1 MTGFEGIGD
10 FDSNDPYQRYI
21 AHQAAKGN
29 LMPTHKPPL
38 FTQGH
43 YNALAKEIRD
53 RLDAALSFNDN
64 WSNLEGYDKSG
75 RYYATEALVVLALNL
90 VKRFKADNPNFEP
103 KMFLD
108 ACSPNV
114 NLYPLSELY
123 DDDERES

>member
-10 FDSNDPYQRYI
+10 FDSNDPYERHI
-21 AHQAAKGN
+21 AHQAAKGHS
-29 LMPTHKPPL
+29 HKPPM

-43 YNALAKEIRD
+43 YNILAKEIRE

-90 VKRFKADNPNFEP
+90 TKRFKADNPRFKPE
-103 KMFLD
+103 MFLD

-114 NLYPLSELY
+114 DLYPLSELY
-123 DDDERES
+123 EEEDASSRS